1 MRREDEIRRAKLDAE
16 KEMQKQKLK
25 AEIQMQRKA
34 EEKERKKEQAKFIA
48 RLEKFPEKITK
59 PKGANRNQSKLQDYV
74 VWKGIGNSHNEWVG
88 YKDSLEK
95 KFDSSYATKKEAN
108 ERTEY
113 LFYVKNDWGWS
124 VDRVLQNDVPQ
135 KRYIDRAVG
144 SDGLLH
150 LKLSPPARIMDSQ
163 WTVKAVPRGKHPN
176 IGIML

>member
-59 PKGANRNQSKLQDYV
+59 PKGANRNQSKLQGYV

-95 KFDSSYATKKEAN
+95 SSTLRTPPKKRQTKELSICFML
-108 ERTEY
+108 RT
-113 LFYVKNDWGWS
+113 
-124 VDRVLQNDVPQ
+124 
-135 KRYIDRAVG
+135 
-144 SDGLLH
+144 
-150 LKLSPPARIMDSQ
+150 
-163 WTVKAVPRGKHPN
+163 
-176 IGIML
+176 IGAGV